1 MTRELITGLIFIGVI
16 FFCIALTI
24 IDSILYIRRLRKV
37 KERYEKQLIE
47 LKTRIKPPKIITETV
62 PLSVIEARQYV
73 PAEQYLRLPPEAV
86 KRDME
91 RLLSVK
97 IGEEIVKACGVQ
109 KGYDATT
116 DTYCFRV
123 AVEVTGRSF
132 KREGEN
138 ENTEKT

>member
-1 MTRELITGLIFIGVI
+1 MTQEIIKSLIVTGIT
-16 FFCIALTI
+16 FCITFYI
-24 IDSILYIRRLRKV
+24 TFSIFRIRRLQRE
-37 KERYEKQLIE
+37 KESYEKQLIE
-47 LKTRIKPPKIITETV
+47 LKTRIQPPKIIKETV

-73 PAEQYLRLPPEAV
+73 PAEQYLRLPPDAV

-97 IGEEIVKACGVQ
+97 IGEKIVESCGVR
-109 KGYDATT
+109 KDYLADT

-132 KREGEN
+132 KKEDEN
-138 ENTEKT
+138 VKTEYDK